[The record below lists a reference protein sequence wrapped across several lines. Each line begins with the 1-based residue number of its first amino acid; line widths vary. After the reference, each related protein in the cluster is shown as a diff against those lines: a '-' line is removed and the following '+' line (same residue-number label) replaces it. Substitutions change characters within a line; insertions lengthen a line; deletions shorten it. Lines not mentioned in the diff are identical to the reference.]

1 MVIGTAILVDDKP
14 ENLDPLI
21 RILDN
26 MKIKV
31 VGLCHTQND
40 VIRLIKE
47 NRPNL
52 AFLGENMPRFKGIEA
67 IGKIKKISPMTS
79 IVMMTADTSKTQEN
93 FLEDLRICTVINK
106 PIAEKNIPQVMEK
119 IQISIEMN
127 NKLRTQIQKRY
138 PSLGDVRK

>member
-1 MVIGTAILVDDKP
+1 MTIGTAVLVDDKP

-21 RILDN
+21 QILDN

-79 IVMMTADTSKTQEN
+79 IIMMMANTSNTQEN
-93 FLEDLRICTVINK
+93 FLEDLRICTVISQ

-119 IQISIEMN
+119 IQISIEIN
-127 NKLRTQIQKRY
+127 NKLRTQVQKRY
-138 PSLGDVRK
+138 SNLGNGRK